1 MVVMFSVPLQVS
13 VPDWLAL
20 AVVVTSIL
28 LAMLTLSLMVLRIR
42 PSSDDETAGAEST
55 VRDPILLLSILG
67 VIALAIAA
75 WMLR

>member
-1 MVVMFSVPLQVS
+1 MAVMFSVPLQVS

-42 PSSDDETAGAEST
+42 PSSDDETASAEST